1 MTETLH
7 IFLGVDHRQPVSV
20 SVLIHSLMAKS
31 SKPLAIHP
39 LTLPTLPITRAGLTP
54 FTFSRFL
61 VPYLM
66 GYKGMALFMDADI
79 CVKDD
84 IAKLFEECDHDQA
97 DRALWCVK
105 AHTGQFEFER
115 PAVMM
120 FNCGHRENAKLTPE
134 YIESAKK
141 LHFFDWLGGGDSEL
155 IGDMDP
161 MWNFLEHYQEPPM
174 PKSRVKAVHYTQ
186 GVPFWPETKKG
197 PYSELW
203 WQYQRVAT
211 SALPWATL
219 MGTSVHA
226 KPVMERLQETKNE
239 DNQ

>member
-1 MTETLH
+1 MTDTLH
-7 IFLGVDHRQPVSV
+7 IFIGVDHRQPVSL
-20 SVLIHSLMAKS
+20 SVLFHSLIAKS
-31 SKPLAIHP
+31 SRPLAIRP

-66 GYKGMALFMDADI
+66 GYGGKALFMDADI

-84 IAKLFEECDHDQA
+84 IAKLFEECQGDY
-97 DRALWCVK
+97 ALWCAK
-105 AHTGQFEFER
+105 SHTGKFEFER

-120 FNCGHRENAKLTPE
+120 FNCGHPENAKLTPE

-141 LHFFDWLGGGDSEL
+141 MHYFDWLGGSDSPL

-161 MWNFLEHYQEPPM
+161 MWNFLEHYQEPPL
-174 PKSRVKAVHYTQ
+174 PASKVRAVHYTQ

-211 SALPWATL
+211 SALPWSTL

-226 KPVMERLQETKNE
+226 EPVLTRLKEDSNE
-239 DNQ
+239 DNK